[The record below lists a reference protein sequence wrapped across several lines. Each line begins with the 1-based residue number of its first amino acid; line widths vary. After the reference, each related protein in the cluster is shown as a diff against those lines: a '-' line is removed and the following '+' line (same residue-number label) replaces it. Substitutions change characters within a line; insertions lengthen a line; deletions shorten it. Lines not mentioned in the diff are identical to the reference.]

1 LDGAGGFQYAATAS
15 NDAKYN
21 RLIVRWNGKSAL
33 SYSSF
38 INSNEFLPASCL
50 TNKPQVGDN
59 PGDIPAPFVL
69 SKSGDIAK
77 DTEFKVGEL
86 SVKLLTDT
94 YNLEWD
100 SKTGVVSGTEDVS
113 ATSERKPI
121 PVTGNPCGGIPVGGL
136 TASEITPSD
145 VTLEYDYWYY

>member
-1 LDGAGGFQYAATAS
+1 MTYTRLEITYTCTNWKNTLDYFFFANADQ
-15 NDAKYN
+15 
-21 RLIVRWNGKSAL
+21 
-33 SYSSF
+33 
-38 INSNEFLPASCL
+38 FLPASGL
-50 TNKPQVGDN
+50 NDDPQDGEN
-59 PGDIPAPFVL
+59 PGDIPAPFIL

-113 ATSERKPI
+113 ATSKRKPI